1 MPLSRRQLLVDG
13 LRVSALVP
21 WLTRPGRR
29 APADDNDRVV
39 VIVQLT
45 GGNDGLNTIVP
56 HRQDPYHRLRPTL
69 ALKRSSLH
77 PLDDDHGL
85 HPSLSSLREI
95 YEDGAMTVVQGVG
108 YPDPSR
114 SHFRSLEIW
123 QTGDPAG
130 PGTGTGWLGRM
141 ADQISAI
148 RPGAMPALSVG
159 EEELPVALRGL
170 RYGATSLGDERDL
183 RLDDLP
189 GLPTRSQPLLVDR
202 EASSGDLS
210 FLRAAARD
218 ACAAAEQLEKVLA
231 RPRRSEYPDLEL
243 ARKLSLVAK
252 LVMGGFDTRIF
263 LVTHGGFDTHARQVA
278 THAGRLAELGESL
291 AAFRRD
297 LVDSGA
303 TERVLTLVHSEFGRR
318 LAENGSRGT
327 DHGAAGPVLL
337 LGGPVRGGM
346 RGDPPD
352 LGNLEDGDVPYST
365 DFRALYSAVEQDW
378 MRLAPSSLVPPFDLD
393 S

>member
-21 WLTRPGRR
+21 WLARPGRR
-29 APADDNDRVV
+29 ARAENEERVV

-45 GGNDGLNTIVP
+45 GGNDGLNTVVP

-77 PLDDDHGL
+77 ALDDDHGL
-85 HPSLSSLREI
+85 HPSLSSLREV
-95 YEDGAMTVVQGVG
+95 YEDGDMTIVQGVG

-130 PGTGTGWLGRM
+130 PGAGIGWLGRM
-141 ADQISAI
+141 ADQIAAA
-148 RPGAMPALSVG
+148 RPGAMPALFVG
-159 EEELPVALRGL
+159 AEDPPLALRGS
-170 RYGATSLGDERDL
+170 RYGAASLGDERGL
-183 RLDDLP
+183 RLESLP
-189 GLPTRSQPLLVDR
+189 GLPARSQPLLIDGEV
-202 EASSGDLS
+202 SSSDLS
-210 FLRAAARD
+210 FLRRAARD
-218 ACAAAEQLEKVLA
+218 ACVAAERLEGIVT

-252 LVMGGFDTRIF
+252 LVVGGFDTRIF
-263 LVTHGGFDTHARQVA
+263 LVTHGGFDTHARQAA
-278 THAGRLAELGESL
+278 THAARLAELGESL

-297 LVDSGA
+297 LADSGA

-327 DHGAAGPVLL
+327 DHGAAGPVFL

-352 LGNLEDGDVPYST
+352 LCNLEDGDVPYST
-365 DFRALYSAVEQDW
+365 DFRAIYSAVEQEW
-378 MRLAPSSLVPPFDLD
+378 MRLAPSSLVPPFDFD